1 MKLKQAV
8 IIIIIIMAAGLML
21 SACSM
26 PLIGPEEKPAGPSG
40 PPEHLPQIGAKTK
53 TESAPFRFT
62 PLAVVHLMSR
72 TKEHIA
78 SGELDQA
85 FATAERAVRIDPS
98 NPEVWNLL
106 AEVQLKR
113 GNASQAEHLARKSN
127 LLATGDRALQAKN
140 WRIIADV
147 LRRRG
152 QTGEADEARR
162 KAEEIEK

>member
-1 MKLKQAV
+1 MKSQQAL
-8 IIIIIIMAAGLML
+8 IILIMAAGLIF

-26 PLIGPEEKPAGPSG
+26 PLIGPEEKPTGPSG

-53 TESAPFRFT
+53 TESAPYRFT
-62 PLAVVHLMSR
+62 PLAVVHLASR

-78 SGELDQA
+78 SGEFDQA

-113 GNASQAEHLARKSN
+113 GNISQAEQLARKSN
-127 LLATGDRALQAKN
+127 LLASGDSALQAKN
-140 WRIIADV
+140 WRIISDA
-147 LRRRG
+147 LGRRG

-162 KAEEIEK
+162 KAEELER

>member
-1 MKLKQAV
+1 MKSKQAM
-8 IIIIIIMAAGLML
+8 IILIMAAGLML

-26 PLIGPEEKPAGPSG
+26 PLIGPEEEPAGPSV
-40 PPEHLPQIGAKTK
+40 PPENLPQIGAKTK
-53 TESAPFRFT
+53 AEPAPYHFT

-72 TKEHIA
+72 TKEHLA

-85 FATAERAVRIDPS
+85 VATAERALRIDSS

-106 AEVQLKR
+106 ADVQLKK
-113 GNASQAEHLARKSN
+113 GNVSQAEHLARKSN
-127 LLATGDRALQAKN
+127 LLAAGDRALQAKN

-152 QTGEADEARR
+152 RISEADEAQR
-162 KAEEIEK
+162 KADEAEK

>member
-1 MKLKQAV
+1 MKSKQAV
-8 IIIIIIMAAGLML
+8 IIFIAAAGLMF

-26 PLIGPEEKPAGPSG
+26 PLIGPEEKAPTPSG

-72 TKEHIA
+72 TKELIR

-85 FATAERAVRIDPS
+85 FAAAERAVRIDPS

-113 GNASQAEHLARKSN
+113 GNVSQAEHLARKSN
-127 LLATGDRALQAKN
+127 LLASGDSVLQAKN

-162 KAEEIEK
+162 KAEELEK